1 MNWKPAGFSDK
12 LASLS
17 GVFGAGSYFAEDPEK
32 IDQHLPCHQV
42 MSVFSCG
49 FYGLHM
55 RLSQN
60 QRYPW
65 GLSSKG
71 YSILGSI
78 LGSTAAI

>member
-42 MSVFSCG
+42 MLFFIC
-49 FYGLHM
+49 FL
-55 RLSQN
+55 RLYMAVSQN
-60 QRYPW
+60 QVT
-65 GLSSKG
+65 
-71 YSILGSI
+71 LGS
-78 LGSTAAI
+78 L